1 MKKGLMLFSV
11 LMMVMLISTQTMAN
25 PRPWYVKIKVGFF
38 AKWAI
43 VMGECAPG
51 WGICISLD
59 DGPSQN
65 YIGYDSEVNKLSLR
79 IIKTSP
85 DVKNLSSGSLEIKED
100 SPVDPRV
107 IRQFPSFSRFDKIII
122 IKKGNYKITDDGEY
136 YQISLEY
143 YIQ

>member
-1 MKKGLMLFSV
+1 
-11 LMMVMLISTQTMAN
+11 
-25 PRPWYVKIKVGFF
+25 
-38 AKWAI
+38 
-43 VMGECAPG
+43 MGECAPG

-59 DGPSQN
+59 DGPGQN